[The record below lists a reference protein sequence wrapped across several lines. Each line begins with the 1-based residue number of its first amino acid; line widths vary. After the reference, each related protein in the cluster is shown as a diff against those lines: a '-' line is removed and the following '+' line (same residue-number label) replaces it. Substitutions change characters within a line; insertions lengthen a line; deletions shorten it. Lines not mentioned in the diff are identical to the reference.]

1 MLLTSSVFLS
11 NGLQILNFLS
21 NEHFQ
26 ISMTKISLFFL
37 HVPTRINQMNKL
49 GFLFSHFFLL
59 PQKEG
64 LDTKKKRENENVSW
78 FLFLQFCCCCCF
90 LKYEGTV
97 GVNKLILDSYNQ
109 LKQCDLSKKTLYI
122 VIIQSLTG
130 ANIGLIWQRCADS
143 SGFLLWSPK

>member
-90 LKYEGTV
+90 LGTKGQWALTNLFWMV
-97 GVNKLILDSYNQ
+97 TINLNNVIFQRKPF
-109 LKQCDLSKKTLYI
+109 
-122 VIIQSLTG
+122 IIQSLTG
-130 ANIGLIWQRCADS
+130 ANIGLIWQHCADS
-143 SGFLLWSPK
+143 SGFLLWPPK